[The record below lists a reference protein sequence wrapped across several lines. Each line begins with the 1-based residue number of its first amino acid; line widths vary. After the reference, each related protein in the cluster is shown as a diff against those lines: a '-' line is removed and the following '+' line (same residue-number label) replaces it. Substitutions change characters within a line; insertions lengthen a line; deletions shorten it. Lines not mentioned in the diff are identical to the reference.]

1 MKEKAPKRRR
11 SRLKRNGINPT
22 RFDSSQLKFYAYLI
36 PVGIIM
42 ALPIIFIFMNAF
54 KPLDELFAYP
64 PRFYVKRPT
73 MDNFAMLFQMSSNTN
88 VPVSRYLFNS
98 IVSTAVVVFA
108 TLGIAVAA
116 GYVFSK
122 KRFKLKNGLFNLN
135 TLALMF
141 VPTAVAIPRYFVIV
155 YSGMLDNFLAHILPL
170 LAMPVGL
177 FLIKQFVDQIPNA
190 LVEAAVIDGASDYT
204 ILVKIIVP
212 MVAPALATV
221 AMMAFQGAWNA
232 TEASTLFINNESLKN
247 FAFYMSTLSNTGT
260 NAVAG
265 AGVAAAAGL
274 IMFLPNLIL
283 FIILQSRVMNT
294 MAHSGIK

>member
-1 MKEKAPKRRR
+1 MKEKEPKHRR

-73 MDNFAMLFQMSSNTN
+73 FDNFALLFQMSSNTN

-155 YSGMLDNFLAHILPL
+155 YSHMLDSPLAHVLPL

-232 TEASTLFINNESLKN
+232 TEASTMFINNESLKN

>member
-1 MKEKAPKRRR
+1 MKEKAPKRRK
-11 SRLKRNGINPT
+11 SRLKRNGINPAH
-22 RFDSSQLKFYAYLI
+22 FDSSQLKFYAYLI
-36 PVGIIM
+36 PVGIVM

-73 MDNFAMLFQMSSNTN
+73 LDNFAMLFQMSSTTN
-88 VPVSRYLFNS
+88 VPVTRYLFNS
-98 IVSTAVVVFA
+98 IISTIVVVFA

-122 KRFKLKNGLFNLN
+122 KRFKLKNSLFNLN

-155 YSGMLDNFLAHILPL
+155 YSGMQDNFLAHILPL

-204 ILVKIIVP
+204 ILRKIIVP

-221 AMMAFQGAWNA
+221 AMMAFQSSWNA
-232 TEASTLFINNESLKN
+232 VEASQMYINNESLKN
-247 FAFYMSTLSNTGT
+247 FAFYMSTLSNVTT

-265 AGVAAAAGL
+265 TGVAAAAGL